1 MQHSTVHL
9 RLLYHIIRSW
19 PSHPYWCANKICDAP
34 SYQLWRSPMEPWNCI
49 SSQIGEFTTAW
60 RDREPLW
67 PAQYPFPFCAL
78 YVLCVLCVLSLCLWS
93 RGEGASVWP
102 EESFGMYVFACL
114 CLCEIEEKELMW
126 PEEFSCLFCVL
137 CLCLYLYLSYRSR
150 KGVWPEESCKQRHSS
165 WHWLAY
171 LAHITSWHC
180 TNKSKKNR
188 YYLLAL

>member
-78 YVLCVLCVLSLCLWS
+78 CVLCVLCVLSLCLWS

-180 TNKSKKNR
+180 TNKSKKNP